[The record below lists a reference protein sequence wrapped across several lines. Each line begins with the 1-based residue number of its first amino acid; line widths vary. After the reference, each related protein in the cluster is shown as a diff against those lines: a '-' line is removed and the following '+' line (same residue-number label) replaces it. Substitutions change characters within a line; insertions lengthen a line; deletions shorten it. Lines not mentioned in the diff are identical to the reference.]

1 MEPYQVY
8 YLLSMGEIE
17 SIKLGKAWRLVPEM
31 VEDYDK
37 QHPLKKN
44 RNLTRHFIYQ
54 GDGGFLFR
62 SLPDHLPPDHKGKS
76 SGIQEDGAST
86 GSISSPIVPGTRTGK
101 RISFRITS
109 ILLSLINTDYPF
121 YYEH

>member
-76 SGIQEDGAST
+76 SGIQRRGRKMVRQPDRSQVLLFPELEPVNELASA
-86 GSISSPIVPGTRTGK
+86 
-101 RISFRITS
+101 
-109 ILLSLINTDYPF
+109 
-121 YYEH
+121 